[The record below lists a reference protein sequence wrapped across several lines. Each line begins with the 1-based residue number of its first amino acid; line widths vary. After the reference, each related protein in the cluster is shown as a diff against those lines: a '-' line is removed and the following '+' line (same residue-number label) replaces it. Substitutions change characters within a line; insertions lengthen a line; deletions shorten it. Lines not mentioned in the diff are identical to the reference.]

1 MHKASFALLTL
12 PAMSAAAVAAGLFV
26 KRDLTPAGPTDSA
39 FGVTTSS
46 AAAAGAMVSVDVL
59 GVALVQCAQD
69 LAAGDPVG
77 SNAQGQAVKATGTA
91 TVRGVA
97 VNASLL
103 GEMADVVLMPSAK
116 AAA

>member
-12 PAMSAAAVAAGLFV
+12 PMMAAAALGAGLFV
-26 KRDLTPAGPTDSA
+26 KRNGAPAGPADSA
-39 FGVTTSS
+39 FGVTVSD
-46 AAAAGAMVSVDVL
+46 ADAGAMVSVDVL

-69 LAAGDPVG
+69 LAPGDPVG

-91 TVRGVA
+91 VVRGVA
-97 VNASLL
+97 VNASVV
-103 GEMADVVLMPSAK
+103 GEMADVVLTPSAK